1 MKIMKKVMG
10 WSKKLLL
17 TEKSEKWT
25 KCHCTW
31 DTKDE
36 KELAKQGI
44 TCHAEEIAAEKVD
57 KMDETNIRT
66 GVEKI

>member
-1 MKIMKKVMG
+1 MIQEATFDREIREVN
-10 WSKKLLL
+10 
-17 TEKSEKWT
+17 
-25 KCHCTW
+25 CHCTW